1 MGKESD
7 VEYRSALERPRLSDR
22 NDRFQFPQ
30 DEGKAAVRE
39 AIGLLSV
46 TAGLAVVI
54 GIGVGLPVAMMLND
68 ICASLNC

>member
-1 MGKESD
+1 M
-7 VEYRSALERPRLSDR
+7 EYRSALERPRLSDR
-22 NDRFQFPQ
+22 KERFRIPR
-30 DEGKAAVRE
+30 DEGQAAVRE

-46 TAGLAVVI
+46 TAGLAVVL